1 MKSLLSR
8 EETKNK
14 RLVEAFKKTSQE
26 FREVCYQLTGYK
38 IDIPCSNQYRLTSM
52 YAESPE
58 DFFLFQQSSGG
69 EIQLL
74 GTQFSETLQD
84 LIDLYLQRQD
94 SIPAF
99 LSSVTLDLFNKQ
111 TMNLG

>member
-38 IDIPCSNQYRLTSM
+38 IDISCSNQYRLTSM

-58 DFFLFQQSSGG
+58 DFFLFQ
-69 EIQLL
+69 
-74 GTQFSETLQD
+74 
-84 LIDLYLQRQD
+84 
-94 SIPAF
+94 
-99 LSSVTLDLFNKQ
+99 V
-111 TMNLG
+111 